1 MKVADPHIRVYVREY
16 QERCFNVYRKTSMPG
31 YNAVPVEYMNLCEVV
46 NLDEYQ
52 YMEFLNWVLVPLQVF
67 KVDNA
72 YEITAIIHYLNYDDE
87 HNAFIEITDDNIKTL
102 TMSKEGFV
110 TLINDSD
117 EEDWF
122 DKDLYRE
129 TITVNI
135 LACHNVIYSAYCP
148 PCIGRWYNVPS
159 NEPKNIKQYW
169 ENWTNDITYV
179 VKQFGLERRDI
190 TDFSLDVNSKISFSY
205 LGHRY
210 EVVGGK
216 MIEI

>member
-1 MKVADPHIRVYVREY
+1 MRFYETINTFK
-16 QERCFNVYRKTSMPG
+16 QNV
-31 YNAVPVEYMNLCEVV
+31 
-46 NLDEYQ
+46 
-52 YMEFLNWVLVPLQVF
+52 
-67 KVDNA
+67 
-72 YEITAIIHYLNYDDE
+72 DDE
-87 HNAFIEITDDNIKTL
+87 HNAFIETTDDNIKTL

-135 LACHNVIYSAYCP
+135 LACNHVIYSAYCP
-148 PCIGRWYNVPS
+148 PCIGRWYDVSS

-169 ENWTNDITYV
+169 ESWTSGVTYV
-179 VKQFGLERRDI
+179 VKQFGLERRDV

-205 LGHRY
+205 LGHKY
-210 EVVGGK
+210 EVVDGK
-216 MIEI
+216 